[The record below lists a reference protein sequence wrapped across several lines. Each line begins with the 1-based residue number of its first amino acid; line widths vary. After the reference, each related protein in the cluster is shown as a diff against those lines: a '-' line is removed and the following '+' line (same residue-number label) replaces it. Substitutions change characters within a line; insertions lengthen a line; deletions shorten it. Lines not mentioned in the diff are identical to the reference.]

1 MMYNQFEEKRT
12 VNRTEGEKSFFMDND
27 NRPLKKIRLVATGGT
42 IASKAR
48 TRVSTEGYN
57 PSVITIE
64 DLVNQLP
71 ELKDLVDLTAEQIF
85 LKPSS
90 SITDDDLFDL
100 AARVNELLAGDDC
113 DGVVITH
120 GTDTMEETAFFLNLT
135 VNSDKPVVITG
146 SMRPNDVISADGPLN
161 LFNAV
166 LCAASDQSRGMGVV
180 ICMNDLIVAARDAV
194 KFNTFKVETYQGP
207 VYGNLGTVR
216 NGKVTYVY
224 KPLRR
229 HTVTSQFAGKRLE
242 LPPAEILYM
251 YQGCDDTLFRAA
263 LQKGVKGLVTAGS
276 GNGGVIGSI
285 MKAYRSDDEQEVAKL
300 PILVRSTRVS
310 TGGVSDSWKSG
321 DRVIAS
327 GDLNPHKAYILLR
340 FALAVTDDPA
350 EIRTIFNEY

>member
-1 MMYNQFEEKRT
+1 
-12 VNRTEGEKSFFMDND
+12 MDND

-48 TRVSTEGYN
+48 SRVSTEGYN
-57 PSVITIE
+57 PSVITID
-64 DLVNQLP
+64 DLVAQLP
-71 ELKDLVDLTAEQIF
+71 ELRELVDLTAEQIF

-90 SITDDDLFDL
+90 SITDEDLFTL

-146 SMRPNDVISADGPLN
+146 SMRPSDVISADGPLN

-166 LCAASDQSRGMGVV
+166 LCAADDQSRGMGVV

-216 NGKVTYVY
+216 NGKVSYLY

-229 HTVTSQFAGKRLE
+229 HTTSSQFAGKRFD

-251 YQGCDDTLFRAA
+251 YQGCGDTLFEAA
-263 LQKGVKGLVTAGS
+263 LARGVKGLVTAS
-276 GNGGVIGSI
+276 SRNDQAIGEI
-285 MKAYRSDDEQEVAKL
+285 MKRYRSEDESETAKL
-300 PILVRSTRVS
+300 PILVRSTRVA
-310 TGGVSDSWKSG
+310 TGGVSDSFKTG
-321 DRVIAS
+321 GRTVAA

-350 EIRTIFNEY
+350 EIRKIFAEY